1 MERQH
6 VVPPAIAA
14 LASHGTL
21 FYLYHRVTP
30 VFQVHVM
37 HLIFL
42 MLIRQPIENVIS
54 TYFFILFLTGF
65 AWRA

>member
-42 MLIRQPIENVIS
+42 MLIRQHIIP
-54 TYFFILFLTGF
+54 
-65 AWRA
+65 ACD